1 MSRRERSFHEKL
13 DKAKAI
19 YESVRQEYN
28 ATPDEQ
34 KHRFSITERTSAK
47 IQLELSCSLRK
58 AQEWLKLVRNLNKF
72 NAESKNI

>member
-1 MSRRERSFHEKL
+1 MSKREKSFNEKL
-13 DKAKAI
+13 AKAKAI
-19 YESVRQEYN
+19 YENVHQEYN
-28 ATPDEQ
+28 ATPDEE

-58 AQEWLKLVRNLNKF
+58 AQEWLKLVKNLNKF